1 MGANGC
7 YIGHERVANW
17 YCMRERFVE
26 ATEAYDGG
34 EISAVGGGYTEDRG
48 FGEPCASE
56 FAHTIFIYEDDRYS
70 RTFRAA

>member
-1 MGANGC
+1 
-7 YIGHERVANW
+7 
-17 YCMRERFVE
+17 MRERFVE
-26 ATEAYDGG
+26 ATKANDGG
-34 EISAVGGGYTEDRG
+34 EISPVGGGYTEDRG